1 MPRIRE
7 HLLQTTNRH
16 GNIRYMFHRRP
27 DGRRITIKGE
37 PGDAAFEARYDF
49 LVRGG
54 DRIEELDQASIK
66 RQREGERP
74 ELVRELTRLHE
85 SYLDK
90 LVAQGVLSA
99 STSAHYVRFTR
110 RLGDEFGDVPLHT
123 ITEAHLMQVLDM
135 WSETANAYNNALRAI
150 KHLFSYAA
158 KSWGLRPN
166 PAAMIAKKEVATDGF
181 TPWSE
186 DDLQRYFKHHQ
197 LGTKA
202 HLAMMLLMRVAP
214 RISDLVKLGPKH
226 IIEIDGER
234 YLHFKPQKTKTVDV
248 TVPITADLQEA
259 IDAAPT
265 GDETFLVTA
274 YNRPHSA
281 KAFCSKIAQWRREA
295 GITEQLSA
303 HGMRKTV
310 GINLAENGATEYQLM
325 AALGHTTPKVTE
337 VYTRAA
343 KRRDLAIA
351 AVEKSTLRDFS
362 KSGEEQ

>member
-27 DGRRITIKGE
+27 DGRRIKIKGE
-37 PGDAAFEARYDF
+37 PGHPAFEARYDF

-54 DRIEELDQASIK
+54 DRIEELDRASID

-85 SYLDK
+85 RHLDK
-90 LVAQGVLSA
+90 QVAQGVLSA
-99 STSAHYVRFTR
+99 STSGHYARFTR
-110 RLGDEFGDVPLHT
+110 RFADEFGDVPLHT
-123 ITEAHLMQVLDM
+123 ITDAHLIQILDM
-135 WSETANAYNNALRAI
+135 WSETANAYNNALRSL
-150 KHLFSYAA
+150 KHLFAYAA
-158 KSWGLRPN
+158 SSWTLRPN

-181 TPWSE
+181 APWSE
-186 DDLQRYFKHHQ
+186 DDLKRYFKHHQ

-214 RISDLVKLGPKH
+214 RISDLVRLGPKH
-226 IIEIDGER
+226 IIEIGGER
-234 YLHFKPQKTKTVDV
+234 YLQFKPQKTKSVTV

-259 IDAAPT
+259 FDATAT
-265 GDETFLVTA
+265 GEETFLVTA
-274 YNRPHSA
+274 YGKPHSA
-281 KAFCSKIAQWRREA
+281 KAFCSNIARWRREA

-337 VYTRAA
+337 VYTRPV
-343 KRRDLAIA
+343 KRRNLAIA
-351 AVEKSTLRDFS
+351 AVAKSTLRDFS
-362 KSGEEQ
+362 KGGEEQ

>member
-16 GNIRYMFHRRP
+16 GNIRYMFHRLP

-49 LVRGG
+49 LVSGG
-54 DRIEELDQASIK
+54 DRIEELDQASIN

-85 SYLDK
+85 RHLDR
-90 LVAQGVLSA
+90 LVTQGALSS
-99 STSAHYVRFTR
+99 STSAHYARFTR
-110 RLGDEFGDVPLHT
+110 RFADEFGDVPLHT
-123 ITEAHLMQVLDM
+123 ITDAHLIQVLDM
-135 WSETANAYNNALRAI
+135 WSETANAYNNALRSL
-150 KHLFSYAA
+150 KHLFAYAA
-158 KSWGLRPN
+158 SRWGLRPS
-166 PAAMIAKKEVATDGF
+166 PAALIAKKEVATDGF
-181 TPWSE
+181 APWSE
-186 DDLQRYFKHHQ
+186 DDLKRYFKHHK

-202 HLAMMLLMRVAP
+202 HLTMMLLMRVAP
-214 RISDLVKLGPKH
+214 RISDLVKLGPKN
-226 IIEIDGER
+226 IVEIGGVR
-234 YLHFKPQKTKTVDV
+234 YLHFKPQKTKSVAV
-248 TVPITADLQEA
+248 TVPMTADLLEA
-259 IDAAPT
+259 IDATET
-265 GDETFLVTA
+265 GKETFLVTTHGK
-274 YNRPHSA
+274 PHSA
-281 KAFCSKIAQWRREA
+281 KAFCSNIAQWRREA

-351 AVEKSTLRDFS
+351 AVAKSTLRDFS